1 MCKIK
6 IGALYKSLCS
16 TENLGRDDE
25 GSIFANNKAIFVT
38 EVTPF
43 PDERFINNRL
53 KNPKIK
59 YTVKFLDGD
68 QIRSW
73 QLTEHAWFKLFEEC

>member
-1 MCKIK
+1 MCKIRV
-6 IGALYKSLCS
+6 GALYKTLHQ
-16 TENLGRDDE
+16 TENIGGDGE
-25 GSIFANNKAIFVT
+25 ENIFAVNKAIFVT
-38 EVTPF
+38 EVIAS
-43 PDERFINNRL
+43 PDERFVNDRL